1 MEGWGT
7 MDYKKIIER
16 WLSEYEG
23 VKLTIEADWT
33 LLQESRINIG
43 SGIDTTREATG
54 KTNKFNSEVENK
66 VLEFERIEE
75 RLDKNIRKIKMLN
88 DALDKIGYTE
98 RRVLELRYIKGY
110 RWNDISK
117 EMNYDYS
124 WCQRLRVK
132 GINQMEK
139 LLFPETV
146 HKNP

>member
-1 MEGWGT
+1 

-16 WLSEYEG
+16 WLSEYED
-23 VKLTIEADWT
+23 VKLTIDADWT

-88 DALDKIGYTE
+88 EALDKIGYTE

-132 GINQMEK
+132 GINQMVK

-146 HKNP
+146 HKTP